1 MAEIVARMP
10 AVAIL
15 SKTFLDAPD
24 EETGDLAP
32 SAEDRFAG
40 AALRARRRIQPCG
53 RKADLSLRS
62 AGP

>member
-40 AALRARRRIQPCG
+40 ASRPSPDSAMPPE
-53 RKADLSLRS
+53 ADLL
-62 AGP
+62 